1 MPTFGAFYLGRE
13 IAKSDAF
20 PEWAAK
26 DLMDTIQKKGKG
38 QQEVIVGAMYRGACP
53 HTTFKAGGIKT
64 AQISVADKGMAT
76 TSEKH
81 TVAHSNHVGLKFIA
95 LKWQNLPEFADDG
108 DSSSDEYNCRS
119 IHERT
124 KETHSGHRNDHHT

>member
-13 IAKSDAF
+13 IAKSDTF

-53 HTTFKAGGIKT
+53 HTAFKAGGNES
-64 AQISVADKGMAT
+64 AQISVADKK
-76 TSEKH
+76 EWPPLRR
-81 TVAHSNHVGLKFIA
+81 NIR
-95 LKWQNLPEFADDG
+95 LPTANM
-108 DSSSDEYNCRS
+108 SA
-119 IHERT
+119 
-124 KETHSGHRNDHHT
+124 